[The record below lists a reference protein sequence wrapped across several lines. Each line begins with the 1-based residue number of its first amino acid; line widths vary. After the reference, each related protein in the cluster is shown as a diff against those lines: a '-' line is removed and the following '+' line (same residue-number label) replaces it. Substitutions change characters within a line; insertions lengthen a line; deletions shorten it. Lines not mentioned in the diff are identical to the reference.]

1 MGNAVKIR
9 SQLNKRKYVYA
20 RKSTAQHLVQN
31 EHAYINIFLCYL
43 GDFLKT
49 SFVLMYVWFRH
60 SYGIFMYLGTLHH
73 IAIIGSNLEKS
84 LHFYRD
90 ILGFRVIAQNY
101 RQDKDDYKIALR
113 LG

>member
-1 MGNAVKIR
+1 MGNAIKIR

-49 SFVLMYVWFRH
+49 SFVLMYV
-60 SYGIFMYLGTLHH
+60 
-73 IAIIGSNLEKS
+73 
-84 LHFYRD
+84 
-90 ILGFRVIAQNY
+90 
-101 RQDKDDYKIALR
+101 
-113 LG
+113 